1 MLSMT
6 LNKLHSIFHQQE
18 LQKSLAWVDTIADAD
33 EIEVLR
39 KAADQLT
46 KIDFNVTKIHEADI
60 DAVIK
65 IDKKLHLHANKMT
78 RRYLTMANLNKSLES
93 EIYNAVY
100 SYHRL
105 LSVTYTRFLDAYLA
119 QKKTVVAD
127 DKLNLILCLNLNA
140 TFAMSKWR
148 YFDDQAAPTGTWI
161 NVCKIIKCAE
171 NLSMLNT
178 SLFMYEYQKK
188 EISVAALLK
197 QGFMLSTLQKGN
209 YNRMQIQLAEQ
220 AMKIWATNPLILNKY
235 KQDIFQFSID
245 VNTDV
250 GPTRIRGIER
260 FADYRFWKT
269 TRLVDNI
276 EAYLCAVDLQKP
288 LQPFGL
294 EKLAPVETMVQLF
307 KKLRVDWCTKG
318 YERQR
323 RSHNRIKRNKL
334 ITIHY
339 GLDDICSYINTV
351 KTQAALQ
358 AESELD
364 ASWLQRGASRA
375 NQAVNQ
381 SKLKTEQWMI
391 VDESIGGFAV
401 DLGGSYS
408 SWIEPG
414 KLVSYTIHG
423 DADLLVIAEI
433 KSIKKQKNGAYRAGL
448 EVLTSGAAAV
458 EVERLDRDS
467 FSEPASGFFINDSE
481 TDLKSFNTFVGLFL
495 EKHDDSKTNKPSL
508 ILPRNEYK
516 RGNKLSVT
524 INGQEQV
531 FEMGTI
537 LAKQR
542 EWVRVALPISN

>member
-18 LQKSLAWVDTIADAD
+18 LQKSLAWVDTITEAD
-33 EIEVLR
+33 ELEVLK

-46 KIDFNVTKIHEADI
+46 KINFDVTKMHEADI

-78 RRYLTMANLNKSLES
+78 HQYLTMVNLNKSLES
-93 EIYNAVY
+93 EVYNAVY

-105 LSVTYTRFLDAYLA
+105 LCVAYTRFLETYLA
-119 QKKTVVAD
+119 QKKTVLAE

-140 TFAMSKWR
+140 TFAMAKWR

-178 SLFMYEYQKK
+178 SLFMYEHQKK
-188 EISVAALLK
+188 ETSVAALLK
-197 QGFMLSTLQKGN
+197 RGFMLSTLQKGN
-209 YNRMQIQLAEQ
+209 YNRLQIQLADQ
-220 AMKIWATNPLILNKY
+220 VMKTWATNPLILNKY

-245 VNTDV
+245 VNTDS

-269 TRLVDNI
+269 SRLVDNI

-294 EKLAPVETMVQLF
+294 EKLASVETIVQLF
-307 KKLRVDWCTKG
+307 KKLRVDWCVKG

-323 RSHNRIKRNKL
+323 RSHNRVKRNKL

-339 GLDDICSYINTV
+339 GLDDICSYINEV
-351 KTQAALQ
+351 KTQPAFQ
-358 AESELD
+358 AGSELD
-364 ASWLQRGASRA
+364 VSWMQRGASRA
-375 NQAVNQ
+375 HADANQ
-381 SKLKTEQWMI
+381 SRLKTEQWMI

-401 DLGGSYS
+401 DLGGTYS

-433 KSIKKQKNGAYRAGL
+433 KSIKKQKNGAFRAGL
-448 EVLTSGAAAV
+448 AVLTSGAATV
-458 EVERLDRDS
+458 EVERLDRNS
-467 FSEPASGFFINDSE
+467 FSEPVSGFFIDENE
-481 TDLKSFNTFVGLFL
+481 ADLKSLNTFVGLFL
-495 EKHDDSKTNKPSL
+495 DKNDDSKGSKAS
-508 ILPRNEYK
+508 IIVPRSEYK
-516 RGNKLSVT
+516 RGNKLSVN
-524 INGQEQV
+524 INGNEQT
-531 FEMGTI
+531 FEMGAV
-537 LAKQR
+537 LMKQR
-542 EWVRVALPISN
+542 DWVRVALPI